1 VEALHG
7 QEAVLTHVPTP
18 SCAVWEQEKTTV
30 DAACQGLAGR
40 AGKGHSAHD
49 SAAMA
54 FRTL

>member
-1 VEALHG
+1 MEALHG